1 MFYTIKELV
10 TQAETDF
17 SGSISEL
24 MIATE
29 MATSGRSRQDILALM
44 SENLSVMLASIDHGL
59 TARSSRTGLT
69 GGDALKLERY
79 IQAGRTLSEP
89 TILTAAKN
97 AMAVNESNAQMGLV
111 CATPTAGSA
120 GCVPAVLATA
130 IDKLALNTTQQ
141 LDFLFTAGAFGL
153 VIANNASISGA
164 EGGCQAEVGSAA
176 AMAAAALVTAVGGTA
191 SQASQACA
199 MVIKNLLGLVCDPVA
214 GLVEVPCVKRNAMG
228 ASLALVAADMALAGI
243 TSKIPTDEVIQAM
256 YQVGQAMPSAFRE
269 TAEGGLATTPTG
281 KRLKAEIFGD

>member
-1 MFYTIKELV
+1 MFYTIHELV
-10 TQAETDF
+10 TQAEQQFD
-17 SGSISEL
+17 GSISEL

-29 MATSGRSRQDILALM
+29 IETSGRTRGEIIALM
-44 SENLSVMLASIDHGL
+44 SENLRVMLASIDNGM
-59 TARSSRTGLT
+59 TEKTSRTGLT
-69 GGDALKLERY
+69 DGDALKLDRY
-79 IQAGRTLSEP
+79 IKSGRTLSEK
-89 TILTAAKN
+89 TVLTAAKN

-130 IDKLALNTTQQ
+130 IDKLQLTEAQQ
-141 LDFLFTAGAFGL
+141 VDFLFTAGAFGL

-176 AMAAAALVTAVGGTA
+176 AMASAALVIAADGNPH
-191 SQASQACA
+191 QASQACA
-199 MVIKNLLGLVCDPVA
+199 FVIKNLLGLICDPVA

-228 ASLALVAADMALAGI
+228 ASFSLVAADMALAGI
-243 TSKIPTDEVIQAM
+243 ESRIPTDEVIQAM

-269 TAEGGLATTPTG
+269 TAEGGLAATPTG
-281 KRLKAEIFGD
+281 KRLKAEIFG